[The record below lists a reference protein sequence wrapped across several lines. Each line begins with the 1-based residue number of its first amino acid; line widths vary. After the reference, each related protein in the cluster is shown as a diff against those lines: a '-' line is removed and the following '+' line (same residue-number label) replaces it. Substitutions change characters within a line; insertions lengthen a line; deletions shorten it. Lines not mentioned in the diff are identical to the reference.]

1 MDGLPR
7 ISGRWFAKDHTQM
20 FEAPRADDPI
30 EGNEGCRLFY
40 EQLACQSECEKNLW
54 LRAEIHPTR

>member
-1 MDGLPR
+1 
-7 ISGRWFAKDHTQM
+7 M